1 MPSFWFGGEVWVGS
15 ARGMT
20 AREEEPGRRDG
31 SDITHSCVGTP
42 VGTHVRV
49 DRVAVGSSEELI
61 RESTLTRVFGVRRF
75 PVPVVAVVAV
85 VVALALDRR
94 ERLLLRVDI
103 APGRSRLGFILR
115 LRDVPLVVVV
125 VMFPLIL
132 I

>member
-1 MPSFWFGGEVWVGS
+1 
-15 ARGMT
+15 MT

-75 PVPVVAVVAV
+75 PVPIVV

>member
-1 MPSFWFGGEVWVGS
+1 
-15 ARGMT
+15 MT

-31 SDITHSCVGTP
+31 SDIPHSCVGTP

-61 RESTLTRVFGVRRF
+61 RESTFTRVFGVCRF
-75 PVPVVAVVAV
+75 PVPIGVA
-85 VVALALDRR
+85 VALALDRR

-103 APGRSRLGFILR
+103 APGRSHPGFILR

-125 VMFPLIL
+125 MFTLIL